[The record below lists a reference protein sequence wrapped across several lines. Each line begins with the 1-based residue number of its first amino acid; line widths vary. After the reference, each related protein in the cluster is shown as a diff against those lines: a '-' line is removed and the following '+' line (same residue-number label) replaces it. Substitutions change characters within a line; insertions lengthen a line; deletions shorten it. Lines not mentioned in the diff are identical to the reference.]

1 MIYRQT
7 KQSAGA
13 DLSAS
18 VDIVI
23 PAWEIVLVP
32 TGFYLSD
39 IDLNN
44 CCMPSSYYY
53 LLTAR
58 SSLTYKRALMLAN
71 GVGVIDSDYK
81 DEVKVMLVN
90 PSGFDKNLE
99 AGTRIA
105 QLIAMPFLPVF
116 PALDNERNG
125 GFGSTS
131 E

>member
-7 KQSAGA
+7 RQSAGA

-18 VDIVI
+18 AETII
-23 PAWEIVLVP
+23 PSGKIVLVS
-32 TGFYLSD
+32 TGFHLPVEFYTSTWM
-39 IDLNN
+39 NN
-44 CCMPSSYYY
+44 TFF

-58 SSLTYKRALMLAN
+58 SSLAYKTGLMLAN
-71 GVGVIDSDYK
+71 SVGVIDSDYK
-81 DEVKVMLVN
+81 DEIKVMLFN
-90 PSGFDKNLE
+90 PTNEDVIIE

-131 E
+131 

>member
-7 KQSAGA
+7 CKSAGA

-18 VDIVI
+18 VETII
-23 PAWEIVLVP
+23 PARKIVLVG
-32 TGFYLSD
+32 TGYKLWTQVPNVINQPKPD
-39 IDLNN
+39 IF
-44 CCMPSSYYY
+44 Y

-58 SSLTYKRALMLAN
+58 SSLAYKTGLLLAN

-81 DEVKVMLVN
+81 DEIKVMLFN
-90 PSGFDKNLE
+90 PTNEDVIIE

-131 E
+131 

>member
-18 VDIVI
+18 VETII
-23 PAWEIVLVP
+23 PAGKIVLVG
-32 TGFYLSD
+32 TGVYLSD

-44 CCMPSSYYY
+44 CCMSSSYYY

-58 SSLTYKRALMLAN
+58 SSLAYKTGLLLAN

-81 DEVKVMLVN
+81 DGIKVMLFN
-90 PSGFDKNLE
+90 PTNEDVIIE

-131 E
+131 K

>member
-18 VDIVI
+18 VETII
-23 PAWEIVLVP
+23 PAGKIVLVP
-32 TGFYLSD
+32 TGFYLKEDFSWFT
-39 IDLNN
+39 
-44 CCMPSSYYY
+44 STFY

-58 SSLTYKRALMLAN
+58 SSLAYKTGLILAN

-81 DEVKVMLVN
+81 DEIKVMLFN
-90 PSGFDKNLE
+90 PTNEDAIIE

-131 E
+131 K

>member
-18 VDIVI
+18 VETII
-23 PAWEIVLVP
+23 PAGKIVLVP
-32 TGFYLSD
+32 TGF
-39 IDLNN
+39 DLLGVDVYAPNTFF
-44 CCMPSSYYY
+44 

-58 SSLTYKRALMLAN
+58 SSLAYKTGLLLAN

-81 DEVKVMLVN
+81 DEIKVMLFN
-90 PSGFDKNLE
+90 PTNEDVIIE

-116 PALDNERNG
+116 PAIDNERNG

-131 E
+131 

>member
-18 VDIVI
+18 TETLI
-23 PAWEIVLVP
+23 PAGKIVLVG
-32 TGFYLSD
+32 TGFNLEDTFSWCA
-39 IDLNN
+39 NTF
-44 CCMPSSYYY
+44 Y

-58 SSLTYKRALMLAN
+58 SSLAYKTGLMLAN

-81 DEVKVMLVN
+81 DEIKVMLFN
-90 PSGFDKNLE
+90 PTSEDVIIE

-131 E
+131 K

>member
-18 VDIVI
+18 VDIMI

-44 CCMPSSYYY
+44 CCMPSNYYY

-58 SSLTYKRALMLAN
+58 SSLAYQRGLILAN
-71 GVGVIDSDYK
+71 GVGVIDCDYK
-81 DEVKVMLVN
+81 DEIKVMLAN
-90 PSGFDKNLE
+90 PSWSNKTIE

-105 QLIAMPFLPVF
+105 QLIAMSFLPVF

-125 GFGSTS
+125 GFGSTT
-131 E
+131 

>member
-7 KQSAGA
+7 CQSAGA

-18 VDIVI
+18 VETLI
-23 PAWEIVLVP
+23 PAGKVVLVS
-32 TGFYLSD
+32 TGFHLPVEFYTSTWM
-39 IDLNN
+39 NN
-44 CCMPSSYYY
+44 IFF

-58 SSLTYKRALMLAN
+58 SSLAYKTGLMLAN
-71 GVGVIDSDYK
+71 SVGVIDSDYK
-81 DEVKVMLVN
+81 DEIKVMLFN
-90 PSGFDKNLE
+90 PTNEDLIIE

-125 GFGSTS
+125 GFGSTT
-131 E
+131 

>member
-7 KQSAGA
+7 RQSAGA

-18 VDIVI
+18 VETLI
-23 PAWEIVLVP
+23 PAGKIVLVA
-32 TGFYLSD
+32 TGVYLRKTSRTD
-39 IDLNN
+39 FLEYDDHFF
-44 CCMPSSYYY
+44 

-58 SSLTYKRALMLAN
+58 SSLAYKTGLLLAN

-81 DEVKVMLVN
+81 DEIKVMLFN
-90 PSGFDKNLE
+90 PTNEDVIIE

-105 QLIAMPFLPVF
+105 QLIAMPFLPMF

-131 E
+131 S

>member
-18 VDIVI
+18 IETII
-23 PAWEIVLVP
+23 PAGKIVLVG
-32 TGFYLSD
+32 TGYNLNKIDWSD
-39 IDLNN
+39 
-44 CCMPSSYYY
+44 YYGTSDMFF

-58 SSLTYKRALMLAN
+58 SSLAYKTGLLLAN

-81 DEVKVMLVN
+81 DEIKVMLFN
-90 PSGFDKNLE
+90 PTNEDVIIE

-131 E
+131 K